1 MSTVLLV
8 VATWFVLCSAATYV
22 WVTWWMLCDD
32 HRTVQDDGIDAGDLD
47 AELRRLLAAGTWE

>member
-8 VATWFVLCSAATYV
+8 AASWFVLCSAATYV

-32 HRTVQDDGIDAGDLD
+32 HQVDGQACTDWDG
-47 AELRRLLAAGTWE
+47 ELRDLIEQHRT